1 MSIYYHARSNKN
13 IQTNA
18 KGMIPY
24 TTTHL
29 LTVWRG
35 KGVNQSVQPQTG
47 TILKQKEI
55 DNVTLQGKVLPC
67 WWKSTQGK
75 VHRRRGT

>member
-1 MSIYYHARSNKN
+1 
-13 IQTNA
+13 
-18 KGMIPY
+18 MIPY

-47 TILKQKEI
+47 TILKQ
-55 DNVTLQGKVLPC
+55 TLQGKVLPC